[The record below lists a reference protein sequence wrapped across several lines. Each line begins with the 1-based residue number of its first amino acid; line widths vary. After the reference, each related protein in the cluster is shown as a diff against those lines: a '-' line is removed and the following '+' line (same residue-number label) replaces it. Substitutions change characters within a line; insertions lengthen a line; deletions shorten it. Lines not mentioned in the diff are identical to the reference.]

1 VSPGPDVPGRRL
13 AAAFL
18 YYAAGVVL
26 VLALAPFD
34 FRLSPL
40 SPITLRGSAADVLA
54 NLLLFLPLGFLHRLR
69 GPSTPRPITGLLIRA
84 GLFSLAIEGAQLFL
98 PSRFPSPLD
107 LGANVAG
114 AALGGLLQDHLATR
128 IRLSPGFVGRLG
140 LELPLMGVPY
150 LLVPLLWLD
159 TLALAQGSGSPFAPA
174 LLGLAGALVL
184 GAVYR
189 RRAGGLER
197 GSLRHVIG
205 LTAVWFL
212 TGASPGLMS
221 HPATLVGSLVFV
233 VAAAGLAAL
242 VSAPPGA
249 DRRFEVPVLAR
260 VAPVLAVYL
269 VMVVTG
275 PGRPVF
281 GRWSGRVGLPEG
293 WEALGSAA
301 LIRLLEHEAAFALL
315 GYAVAESLGRLE
327 QPYRRSVIGVVGS
340 AGALGLLLELVAG
353 FLAGAGASGLRILG
367 ALVTAGLG
375 GALYH
380 FQRDQVRR
388 LRAGPGV
395 AGRLPVRGSR
405 QAGTVRSGERA
416 WGAPAGS
423 TGSR

>member
-1 VSPGPDVPGRRL
+1 VTTSPDVPGRKL

-18 YYAAGVVL
+18 YYVAGAVL

-34 FRLSPL
+34 FRLAPL
-40 SPITLRGSAADVLA
+40 SPITLRGSTADVLA
-54 NLLLFLPLGFLHRLR
+54 NLLLFLPLGFLHRLSN
-69 GPSTPRPITGLLIRA
+69 PSQPRPIADLLIRA
-84 GLFSLAIEGAQLFL
+84 SLFSLGIEGAQLFL
-98 PSRFPSPLD
+98 PSRYPSPLD

-114 AALGGLLQDHLATR
+114 AGLGGLLHDHLAAR
-128 IRLSPGFVGRLG
+128 IRLTPGLVGQLG

-184 GAVYR
+184 GTVYR
-189 RRAGGLER
+189 RRAGSFER
-197 GSLRHVIG
+197 GALRHVSG
-205 LTAVWFL
+205 LTAVWFVA
-212 TGASPGLMS
+212 GAAPGLLT
-221 HPATLVGSLVFV
+221 HPAALAGSLAFT
-233 VAAAGLAAL
+233 VAAAWLAAL

-275 PGRPVF
+275 PGRLVF

-293 WEALGSAA
+293 WETLGSAA

-327 QPYRRSVIGVVGS
+327 QPYRRSVIGVVGGT
-340 AGALGLLLELVAG
+340 GALGLVLELVAG
-353 FLAGAGASGLRILG
+353 FAMGAGASGLRILG
-367 ALVTAGLG
+367 ALVAAGLG

-380 FQRDQVRR
+380 YQRDQVRQ
-388 LRAGPGV
+388 LRAG
-395 AGRLPVRGSR
+395 ARLEGGPPVRGTR
-405 QAGTVRSGERA
+405 RAGTARNGGPV

-423 TGSR
+423 ARSR